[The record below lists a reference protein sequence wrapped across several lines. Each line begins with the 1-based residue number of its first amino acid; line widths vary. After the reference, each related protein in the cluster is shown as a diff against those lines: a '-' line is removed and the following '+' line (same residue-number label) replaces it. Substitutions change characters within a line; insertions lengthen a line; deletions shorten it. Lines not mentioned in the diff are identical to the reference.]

1 MPNPSFAQ
9 ITPHI
14 FKLDLPFA
22 GGRVPVGVW
31 LVKNDAGWTVIDAG
45 APSFETVVMQE
56 ILKHTG
62 GQRPHTL
69 ILTHGHLDHGA
80 AAQGMLNE
88 WRVRIAAGRIEEPF
102 LTGASRYH
110 LIPADNLL
118 YPFLQRSTPA
128 LFGRS
133 VHLPLDEGMT
143 LDGLEVYAA
152 PGHAPGQVALLHRR
166 DGALICG
173 DAFTN
178 LGGKL
183 GDPLAPFTYD
193 MALARRSQ
201 ARLVELDF
209 EHLLVSHGPII
220 LGEGLKR
227 AKGLLASRSKKKK

>member
-14 FKLDLPFA
+14 FKLDLPFV
-22 GGRVPVGVW
+22 GGQIPVGVW
-31 LVKNDAGWTVIDAG
+31 LIKHDAGWMVVDAG
-45 APSFETVVMQE
+45 APGFEDVVMKE

-62 GQRPHTL
+62 GDQPRTL
-69 ILTHGHLDHGA
+69 ILTHGHADHGA
-80 AAQGMLNE
+80 AAQRMLDE
-88 WRVRIAAGRIEEPF
+88 WQVRLAAGRAEEPF
-102 LTGASRYH
+102 LIGASRYR
-110 LIPADNLL
+110 LIPADNAL
-118 YPFLQRSTPA
+118 YSFIQLSPPP

-133 VHLPLDEGMT
+133 VHLPLSEGMT
-143 LDGLEVYAA
+143 LNGLEVYAA

-178 LGGKL
+178 LNGKL

-193 MALARRSQ
+193 MDLAHQSQ
-201 ARLVELDF
+201 ARLAELDF

-220 LGEGLKR
+220 LGEGQKR
-227 AKGLLASRSKKKK
+227 AKALLAGRKKKR

>member
-31 LVKNDAGWTVIDAG
+31 LVKNDQGWMVIDAG
-45 APSFETVVMQE
+45 APGFETLVLQE

-62 GQRPHTL
+62 GQKPQTL
-69 ILTHGHLDHGA
+69 ILTHGHIDHGA
-80 AAQGMLNE
+80 AAQPMLNE
-88 WRVRIAAGRIEEPF
+88 WRVRIAAGRAEEPF

-110 LIPADNLL
+110 LIPTDNLL
-118 YPFLQRSTPA
+118 YPLLQRSTPA

-178 LGGKL
+178 LGSKL

-193 MALARRSQ
+193 MDLAHRSQ
-201 ARLVELDF
+201 ARLAELDF

-220 LGEGLKR
+220 LGDGLKR
-227 AKGLLASRSKKKK
+227 AKAMLASRNKKKK

>member
-22 GGRVPVGVW
+22 VPVGVW
-31 LVKNDAGWTVIDAG
+31 LVKSDSGWTVIDAG
-45 APSFETVVMQE
+45 APNFEDVVMKE
-56 ILKHTG
+56 ILKHTNG
-62 GQRPHTL
+62 EKPRTL
-69 ILTHGHLDHGA
+69 ILTHGHADHGA
-80 AAQGMLNE
+80 AAIRMLDE
-88 WRVRIAAGRIEEPF
+88 WRVRVAAGRAEEPF
-102 LTGASRYH
+102 LTGASRYR
-110 LIPADNLL
+110 LIPADNWL
-118 YPFLQRSTPA
+118 YPFIQLSSPP

-133 VHLPLDEGMT
+133 VHLPLDAGMT
-143 LDGLEVYAA
+143 VEGLEVYAA

-193 MALARRSQ
+193 MDLARQSQ
-201 ARLVELDF
+201 ARLAELDF

-227 AKGLLASRSKKKK
+227 AKALLASRNKRKK

>member
-1 MPNPSFAQ
+1 MPTPSFAQ

-22 GGRVPVGVW
+22 GGRLPVGVW
-31 LVKNDAGWTVIDAG
+31 LVKNDSGWTVIDAG
-45 APSFETVVMQE
+45 APGLETLVMQE

-62 GQRPHTL
+62 GQKPQTL
-69 ILTHGHLDHGA
+69 ILTHGHSDHGA
-80 AAQGMLNE
+80 AALRMLDE
-88 WRVRIAAGRIEEPF
+88 WRVQVAAGRDEERY
-102 LTGASRYH
+102 LTGSSRYH
-110 LIPADNLL
+110 LIPSDNFL
-118 YPFLQRSTPA
+118 YPLLQRSGPA

-133 VHLPLDEGMT
+133 VNLPLDEGMT
-143 LDGLEVYAA
+143 FDGLEVYSV
-152 PGHAPGQVALLHRR
+152 PGHAPGQIALLHRR
-166 DGALICG
+166 DSALIGG

-193 MALARRSQ
+193 MALAHQSQ
-201 ARLVELDF
+201 AHLAELDF

-227 AKGLLASRSKKKK
+227 AQALVESRKKK

>member
-1 MPNPSFAQ
+1 MPQPAFAQ

-14 FKLDLPFA
+14 FKLDLPFL
-22 GGRVPVGVW
+22 GGQVPVGLW
-31 LVKNDAGWTVIDAG
+31 LVKNDAGWTLIDAG
-45 APSFETVVMQE
+45 APGFETVIMQE

-69 ILTHGHLDHGA
+69 ILTHGHQDHGA
-80 AAQGMLNE
+80 AALRMLDE
-88 WRVRIAAGRIEEPF
+88 WRVRIAAGRAEEPF

-110 LIPADNLL
+110 LIPSDHIL
-118 YPFLQRSTPA
+118 YPWVQRSAPA

-143 LDGLEVYAA
+143 LDGLEVHAA
-152 PGHAPGQVALLHRR
+152 PGHSPGQVALLHRR

-173 DAFTN
+173 DAFSN

-193 MALARRSQ
+193 MAEARRSQ
-201 ARLVELDF
+201 ARLAELEF

-227 AKGLLASRSKKKK
+227 ARALVAGRTKKK